1 MVRNLM
7 YYVYVMQSE
16 KNGSFYTGY
25 TKGIHERLKYHNS
38 GKVKATR
45 YSMPFKVVY
54 REAYESATEARRR
67 EYYIKS
73 QKSRKFTQALVAMGG

>member
-25 TKGIHERLKYHNS
+25 TKDIPERIEYHNS
-38 GKVKATR
+38 GKVKSTR
-45 YSMPFKVVY
+45 YLMPFKVVY
-54 REAYESATEARRR
+54 IEAYESAIESRRR

-73 QKSRKFTQALVAMGG
+73 QKSRKFIEALVAKGG